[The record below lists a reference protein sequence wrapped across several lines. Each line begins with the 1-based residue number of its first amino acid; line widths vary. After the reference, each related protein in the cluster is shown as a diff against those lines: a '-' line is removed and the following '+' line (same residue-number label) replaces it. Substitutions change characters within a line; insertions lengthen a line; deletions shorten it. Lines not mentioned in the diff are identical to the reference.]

1 MIGCHLLLIVGGG
14 GSICLIEPSVISM
27 KGVFPPA
34 VPGLAPGLLAAGYQC
49 YCSRVRRGER
59 CGHQPSTSLYPVYPG
74 YPALLSGASAV
85 PVSHG
90 GSRPGWDEDG
100 ATLHPVHTHWHTL
113 ALAVVT
119 VSPQHSGQ
127 LSIGRGQC
135 IVMRHPQPGHQ
146 PRGIAAA
153 ING

>member
-1 MIGCHLLLIVGGG
+1 MFFRCHLLLIVGGG

-34 VPGLAPGLLAAGYQC
+34 VPGLAPGLVAAGYQC

-59 CGHQPSTSLYPVYPG
+59 CGHQPSTSLYPVY
-74 YPALLSGASAV
+74 LSRVQGILHSSVV

-100 ATLHPVHTHWHTL
+100 ATLHPVHTL
-113 ALAVVT
+113 ALAPSLVT

-135 IVMRHPQPGHQ
+135 IVMRQPQPGHQ